1 MPDPIWRIA
10 CLRQLYVDGIPHY
23 DVNTAKE
30 KERIKKMETGFLSML
45 SMKGVKYIF
54 KRGYH
59 WRTWRDI
66 ESEGNKTVICYK
78 CKGLGNT
85 SCKNCLNSGYWI
97 MEEKPPPCPYE
108 ILSVSNNNQI
118 CSIYFAQWNDITS
131 ACPTLINLNDL
142 LSVCD
147 NPLETEWKITSKY
160 NDLESETT
168 LADICKGRESC
179 RILTLYT
186 RGRPGKRWMDYV
198 KGDMI
203 KEVTM
208 EMTADR
214 LIWKTVTCTDPT

>member
-1 MPDPIWRIA
+1 
-10 CLRQLYVDGIPHY
+10 
-23 DVNTAKE
+23 
-30 KERIKKMETGFLSML
+30 METGFLSML

-54 KRGYH
+54 KRGFH
-59 WRTWRDI
+59 WRTWRDV
-66 ESEGNKTVICYK
+66 ESEGNKTIICYK

-85 SCKNCLNSGYWI
+85 SCKDCLTSGYWI

-118 CSIYFAQWNDITS
+118 CSIYFTQWNDIPS

-142 LSVCD
+142 LSACD

-179 RILTLYT
+179 RLLTLYT
-186 RGRPGKRWMDYV
+186 VRFFINKM
-198 KGDMI
+198 
-203 KEVTM
+203 
-208 EMTADR
+208 
-214 LIWKTVTCTDPT
+214 LI